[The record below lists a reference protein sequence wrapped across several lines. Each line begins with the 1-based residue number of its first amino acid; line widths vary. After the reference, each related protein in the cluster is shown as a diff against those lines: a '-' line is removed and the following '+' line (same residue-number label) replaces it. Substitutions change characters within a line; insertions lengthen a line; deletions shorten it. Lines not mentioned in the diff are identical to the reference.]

1 MCVRVCVTVSV
12 YACVWRSEDSLQE
25 LALFVHHG
33 VLTWA
38 VRRGSKHLYA
48 KSHLADLVVGGGDNA
63 DL

>member
-1 MCVRVCVTVSV
+1 M
-12 YACVWRSEDSLQE
+12 QE

-38 VRRGSKHLYA
+38 VGRGSKHLYA
-48 KSHLADLVVGGGDNA
+48 KSHLAGLVVGGGDNA